1 MATSKRRSVVL
12 HFDLNRTVL
21 MSDAAGGRTME
32 NTVDYLLSECSWGY
46 VNPNRPSEWIC
57 VSGTSSI
64 EPPAAETNGHKL
76 ITYKQF
82 VDDAHPYQSLAAA
95 QGRDIDQIKAV
106 NKAAKKKRTALQ
118 SAFTGGE
125 DAPGRRVRDSFKE
138 VMEKLHFPMGEQ
150 REAAKQL
157 AATMPKSRLQEAW
170 SEGRYYLLPSFLQF
184 LSYLSSPKVTEKE
197 MDVKLVFRTFGDDIV
212 EVARELDLLV
222 DGQHPVGLPA
232 LPERFRLKL
241 EPTARRIGTFYRDG
255 FEADGTALAVGT
267 LTKVPFS
274 SKLVEEGP
282 SAPNNFYATSDP
294 EVKVIRGFQSI
305 QETLNGMLQG
315 ASTLA
320 LRDYWE
326 WWSAHAE
333 DGQYGKLLLIDDEKM
348 GKDDDVT
355 VFFDDHI
362 EAHHPHIVDVRDVRS
377 GAPVDFE
384 KSRGKYLQRVEP
396 FAAITDPNYFTSLFE
411 KFLST
416 AMNNQPSKRKR
427 TDTSPVKTP
436 AAPLPDAETELLRAL
451 EEEILK
457 EEEKN
462 KHDKNKK
469 FPLEEEEDDDYDESD
484 DE

>member
-1 MATSKRRSVVL
+1 
-12 HFDLNRTVL
+12 

-57 VSGTSSI
+57 VSGASSI

-138 VMEKLHFPMGEQ
+138 VMEKLHFPWEKQ

-222 DGQHPVGLPA
+222 DGQHP
-232 LPERFRLKL
+232 RFRLKL

-320 LRDYWE
+320 L
-326 WWSAHAE
+326 
-333 DGQYGKLLLIDDEKM
+333 QN

-411 KFLST
+411 KYV
-416 AMNNQPSKRKR
+416 NQ
-427 TDTSPVKTP
+427 
-436 AAPLPDAETELLRAL
+436 
-451 EEEILK
+451 
-457 EEEKN
+457 
-462 KHDKNKK
+462 
-469 FPLEEEEDDDYDESD
+469 
-484 DE
+484 